1 MSNRSRD
8 TETRGYLPE
17 LWLGL
22 IHTRP
27 ERGLSMVELVS
38 RARIFEATD
47 PRDKVFAMLGLAN
60 DIGDGDSRLR
70 GLTPDY
76 TLTKDETY
84 CNFAKDYIATTT
96 SLDILST
103 VDTFSEARPEER
115 PSWMPD
121 LELPIATIRGFGFP
135 RKYSASLSTAIDPTQ
150 ICSGPEDNSVLLLRG
165 FATDTVRSISE
176 DIILFSRDLKVH
188 VSDGTDAITT
198 LWKDVQS
205 SQLQYSGEELLRR
218 YIKLLTAAGFALP
231 AEFPV
236 YPLGRVVP
244 PREVLSLIA
253 DFAAY
258 WKRIDPSFN
267 DFEANLRISLAKQAR
282 DGDADQ
288 FGVLVGKA
296 CHERKFFT
304 TADGRMGL
312 CPRKTQIGD
321 SIVVLHGGSVP
332 YVLREIRPNVWKF
345 VGECYVDGIMFGE
358 AVGRRFR
365 EQLYRIV

>member
-1 MSNRSRD
+1 
-8 TETRGYLPE
+8 
-17 LWLGL
+17 
-22 IHTRP
+22 
-27 ERGLSMVELVS
+27 MVELVS
-38 RARIFEATD
+38 SARTFEATD

-60 DIGDGDSRLR
+60 DIGDGESRLR

-76 TLTKDETY
+76 TLTKEETY
-84 CNFAKDYIATTT
+84 CNFVKDYIATTM

-103 VDTFSEARPEER
+103 VDTFSEARPKDE

-121 LELPIATIRGFGFP
+121 LELPIATVRGFGFP
-135 RKYSASLSTAIDPTQ
+135 RKYSASLSTAVDPTQ
-150 ICSGPEDNSVLLLRG
+150 ILSGPEGNAVLSLRG
-165 FATDTVRSISE
+165 FTTDTVRSISQ

-188 VSDGTDAITT
+188 VSNGADAITT

-218 YIKLLTAAGFALP
+218 YIKLVTAAGFALP
-231 AEFPV
+231 AEFPA

-244 PREVLSLIA
+244 PREVPSLIA

-267 DFEANLRISLAKQAR
+267 DFEANIRVSLAKQVHN
-282 DGDADQ
+282 GDADQ

-312 CPRKTQIGD
+312 CPQDTEVGD
-321 SIVVLHGGSVP
+321 SIVILYGGSVP
-332 YVLREIRPNVWKF
+332 YVLRDVGTDTWRF
-345 VGECYVDGIMFGE
+345 VGECYVDGVMFGE
-358 AVGRRFR
+358 AVECRVG